1 MAPQYTLLLLLCS
14 SRQLVDGLCSGQLV
28 PPLLLP
34 GRDLL
39 PGEEVVLASLPLNP
53 ISAFADLSLSHTTPL
68 ISSQGGQREDMTF
81 SFFYSA
87 LEKRIQGMKL
97 PVELAWAVQSPC
109 LAIYWMIINTEL
121 DHGRP
126 QLTVKSTV
134 WTNCLRLV
142 SH

>member
-68 ISSQGGQREDMTF
+68 ISSQGGQREDTTF
-81 SFFYSA
+81 SSA
-87 LEKRIQGMKL
+87 LEKRIQEMKL
-97 PVELAWAVQSPC
+97 PVDLARAVQSPC

-126 QLTVKSTV
+126 QLTVKSMV

>member
-39 PGEEVVLASLPLNP
+39 LGEEVVLPSLPLNP

-68 ISSQGGQREDMTF
+68 ISSQGGQREDRTF
-81 SFFYSA
+81 SSA
-87 LEKRIQGMKL
+87 LEKRIQEMKL
-97 PVELAWAVQSPC
+97 PVDLARAVQSPC

-134 WTNCLRLV
+134 WSLDQ
-142 SH
+142 

>member
-39 PGEEVVLASLPLNP
+39 LGEEVVLPSLPLNP

-68 ISSQGGQREDMTF
+68 ISSQGGQREDIFF
-81 SFFYSA
+81 SSA
-87 LEKRIQGMKL
+87 LEKRIQEMKL

-121 DHGRP
+121 HQRLDHGRP

-134 WTNCLRLV
+134 WSLDQ
-142 SH
+142 

>member
-28 PPLLLP
+28 PLLLP

-39 PGEEVVLASLPLNP
+39 LGEEVVLPSLPLNP

-87 LEKRIQGMKL
+87 LEKRIQEMKL

-121 DHGRP
+121 HQRLDHGRP

-134 WTNCLRLV
+134 WSLDQ
-142 SH
+142 

>member
-28 PPLLLP
+28 PLLLP

-39 PGEEVVLASLPLNP
+39 LGEEVVLPSLPLNP

-121 DHGRP
+121 HQRLDHGRP

-134 WTNCLRLV
+134 WSLDQ
-142 SH
+142 

>member
-28 PPLLLP
+28 PPLLLA

-68 ISSQGGQREDMTF
+68 ISSQGGQREDILPWKSGF
-81 SFFYSA
+81 
-87 LEKRIQGMKL
+87 KR
-97 PVELAWAVQSPC
+97 SYC
-109 LAIYWMIINTEL
+109 L
-121 DHGRP
+121 
-126 QLTVKSTV
+126 LT
-134 WTNCLRLV
+134 
-142 SH
+142 

>member
-39 PGEEVVLASLPLNP
+39 LGEEVVLPSLPLNP

-87 LEKRIQGMKL
+87 LEKRIQEMKL

>member
-39 PGEEVVLASLPLNP
+39 LGEEVVLASLPLNP

-68 ISSQGGQREDMTF
+68 ISSQGGQREDIFF
-81 SFFYSA
+81 SSA
-87 LEKRIQGMKL
+87 LEKRIQEMKL
-97 PVELAWAVQSPC
+97 PVDLARAVQSPC

-134 WTNCLRLV
+134 WSLDQ
-142 SH
+142 

>member
-39 PGEEVVLASLPLNP
+39 LGEEVVLASLPLNP

-68 ISSQGGQREDMTF
+68 ISSQGGQREDIFF
-81 SFFYSA
+81 SSA
-87 LEKRIQGMKL
+87 LEKRIQEMKL
-97 PVELAWAVQSPC
+97 PVDLARAVQSPC

>member
-1 MAPQYTLLLLLCS
+1 MAQQYTLLLLLCS

-39 PGEEVVLASLPLNP
+39 LGEEVVLASLPLNP

-81 SFFYSA
+81 SFA
-87 LEKRIQGMKL
+87 LEKRIQEIKL
-97 PVELAWAVQSPC
+97 PVELARAVQSLC

>member
-39 PGEEVVLASLPLNP
+39 LGEEVVLASLPLNP

-68 ISSQGGQREDMTF
+68 ISSQGGQREDIFF
-81 SFFYSA
+81 SSA
-87 LEKRIQGMKL
+87 LEKRIQEMKL
-97 PVELAWAVQSPC
+97 PVDLARAVQSPC

-142 SH
+142 SY

>member
-39 PGEEVVLASLPLNP
+39 LGEEVVLPSLPLNP

-68 ISSQGGQREDMTF
+68 ISSQGGQREDIFF
-81 SFFYSA
+81 SSA
-87 LEKRIQGMKL
+87 LEKRIQEMKL
-97 PVELAWAVQSPC
+97 PVDLARAVQSPC

>member
-68 ISSQGGQREDMTF
+68 ISSQGGQREDIFF
-81 SFFYSA
+81 SSA
-87 LEKRIQGMKL
+87 LEKRIQEMKL
-97 PVELAWAVQSPC
+97 PVDLARAVQSPC

-121 DHGRP
+121 HQRLDHGRP

-134 WTNCLRLV
+134 WSLDQ
-142 SH
+142 

>member
-28 PPLLLP
+28 PLLLP

-39 PGEEVVLASLPLNP
+39 LGEEVVLPSLPLNP

-68 ISSQGGQREDMTF
+68 ISSQGGQREDIFF
-81 SFFYSA
+81 SSA
-87 LEKRIQGMKL
+87 LEKRIQEMKL
-97 PVELAWAVQSPC
+97 PVDLARAVQSPC

>member
-39 PGEEVVLASLPLNP
+39 LGEEVVLASLPLNP

-68 ISSQGGQREDMTF
+68 ISSQGGQREDIFF
-81 SFFYSA
+81 SSA
-87 LEKRIQGMKL
+87 LEKRIQEMKL
-97 PVELAWAVQSPC
+97 PVELARAVQSPC

-134 WTNCLRLV
+134 WSLDQ
-142 SH
+142 

>member
-68 ISSQGGQREDMTF
+68 ISSQGGQREDIFF
-81 SFFYSA
+81 SSA
-87 LEKRIQGMKL
+87 LEKRIQEMKL
-97 PVELAWAVQSPC
+97 PVELARAVQSPC